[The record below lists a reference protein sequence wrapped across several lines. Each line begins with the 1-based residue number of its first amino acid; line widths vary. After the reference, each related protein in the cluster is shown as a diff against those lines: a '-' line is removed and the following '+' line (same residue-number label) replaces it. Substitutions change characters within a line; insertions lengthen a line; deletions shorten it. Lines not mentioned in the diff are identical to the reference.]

1 MVQPYSGRS
10 SRRTGYGYRGF
21 GTPRPTGKRVAS
33 LRLADNDVFIIVEA
47 PYDAGFTETL
57 KSSIPQKKRLW
68 DANDKA
74 WFVVKDQLDKLTHIL
89 DQYYDEVILLGF
101 PQQSIATDAWG
112 KLYLTQGAPIEV
124 IQAVYR
130 VLAKKYHPDLGGDV
144 EKMKQINAAYK
155 ELMGEFTNGD

>member
-1 MVQPYSGRS
+1 MVRPFSSRYSGTHR
-10 SRRTGYGYRGF
+10 GYGP
-21 GTPRPTGKRVAS
+21 TPRVTGKRVAS

-57 KSSIPQKKRLW
+57 KASIPQKKRIW

-89 DQYYDEVILLGF
+89 DQYYDEVILLNF
-101 PQQSIATDAWG
+101 PAQVTATDAWG
-112 KLYLTQGAPIEV
+112 KLFLINGAPIEV

-130 VLAKKYHPDLGGDV
+130 VLAKKYHPDHGGDV
-144 EKMKQINAAYK
+144 EKMKTVNTAYK